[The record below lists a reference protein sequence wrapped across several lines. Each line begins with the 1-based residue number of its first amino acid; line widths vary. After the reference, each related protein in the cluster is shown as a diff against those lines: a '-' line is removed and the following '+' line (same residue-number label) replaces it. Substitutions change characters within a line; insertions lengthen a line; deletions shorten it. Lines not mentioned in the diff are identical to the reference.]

1 MEHRVTTYHGHHLYK
16 VYVSVGDNGRD
27 IIFQFLHTSRKNL
40 SPYET
45 DRIFVCAMA
54 ELDKIYTN
62 YGRFAQEDAVSNLFE
77 SYGFERLMDTDLN

>member
-16 VYVSVGDNGRD
+16 VYASVGDNGQD
-27 IIFQFLHTSRKNL
+27 IMFQFLHTSRKNL

-45 DRIFVCAMA
+45 DRVCAMEA
-54 ELDKIYTN
+54 LDKIYTN

-77 SYGFERLMDTDLN
+77 SYGFERLMNTDVD